1 MRVKSH
7 GFKFA
12 GVVVLLALAAL
23 ACGGSF
29 STAKISDAVL
39 SADPSGTPETTVFTP
54 DQQTFYLLVGL
65 ANAPDDTAVRAVW
78 TAVEADGVEPSFVI
92 DEASVTSGDTTL
104 TFDLANDG
112 PWPTGSYK
120 VDVYLNEELDR
131 TIPFEVR

>member
-1 MRVKSH
+1 MKSH
-7 GFKFA
+7 GFKIA

-29 STAKISDAVL
+29 STAKISNAVL
-39 SADPSGTPETTVFTP
+39 SADPSGSPETTVFTP
-54 DQQTFYLLVGL
+54 DQQTFYLLVDL

-78 TAVEADGVEPSFVI
+78 TAVEADGVEPNFVI
-92 DEASVTSGDTTL
+92 DEASVTSGDSTL
-104 TFDLANDG
+104 TFDLANDSL
-112 PWPTGSYK
+112 WPTGSYK

>member
-1 MRVKSH
+1 VKSH
-7 GFKFA
+7 GFKIA

-29 STAKISDAVL
+29 STAKISNAVL
-39 SADPSGTPETTVFTP
+39 SADPSGSPETTVFTP
-54 DQQTFYLLVGL
+54 DQQTFYLLVDL

-78 TAVEADGVEPSFVI
+78 TAVEADGVEPNFVI
-92 DEASVTSGDTTL
+92 DEASVTSGDSTL
-104 TFDLANDG
+104 TFDLANDSL
-112 PWPTGSYK
+112 WPTGSYK

>member
-1 MRVKSH
+1 VKSH

-12 GVVVLLALAAL
+12 GVVVFLALAAL

-54 DQQTFYLLVGL
+54 DQQTFYLLVDL

-78 TAVEADGVEPSFVI
+78 TAVEADGVEPNFVI
-92 DEASVTSGDTTL
+92 DEASVTSGDSTL
-104 TFDLANDG
+104 TFDLANDSL
-112 PWPTGSYK
+112 WPTGSYK